1 MNEVLDAKIDKLL
14 APILKSINSIG
25 KQHYDIKSRMQ
36 LLEDSNE
43 KYEKEVKDLRKEV
56 SMLSN
61 ELTQLKVY
69 CDDQKQYV
77 PGNVPKSTEFQLV
90 NAKTKQIWLN
100 KLVL

>member
-1 MNEVLDAKIDKLL
+1 
-14 APILKSINSIG
+14 
-25 KQHYDIKSRMQ
+25 
-36 LLEDSNE
+36 
-43 KYEKEVKDLRKEV
+43 
-56 SMLSN
+56 MLSN

-100 KLVL
+100 KLVLWLA